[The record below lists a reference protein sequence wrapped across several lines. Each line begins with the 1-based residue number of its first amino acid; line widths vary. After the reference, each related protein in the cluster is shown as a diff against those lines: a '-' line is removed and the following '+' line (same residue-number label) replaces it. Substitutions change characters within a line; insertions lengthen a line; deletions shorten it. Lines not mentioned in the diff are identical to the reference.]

1 MDETSKLLLTVA
13 IPTVTVLIGI
23 LVNNRQLD
31 SLRNEMNA
39 RFEAMNQV
47 ILRIEGELRSD
58 LRRIEGELR
67 SDLDR
72 VEGVLTV
79 KIDAL
84 AVRVKALEDAIHS
97 PLVKK

>member
-58 LRRIEGELR
+58 L
-67 SDLDR
+67 DR